1 MGKRNNE
8 TWVWV
13 VVENPE
19 KNEKIV
25 GQMDETS
32 GVSFFP
38 VFESKENA
46 LMCMNLLAREP
57 GKKYEPQ
64 ALMYGDLVKYA
75 RENQYI
81 ICFLDDT
88 GKIIEKIAV

>member
-19 KNEKIV
+19 KDEKIV
-25 GQMDETS
+25 GQLDESS

-38 VFESKENA
+38 TFESKEAA
-46 LMCMNLLAREP
+46 LMCLNFLVREP

-64 ALMYGDLVKYA
+64 AILYGDLVEYA
-75 RENQYI
+75 RENQFI
-81 ICFLDDT
+81 ICILDDT
-88 GKIIEKIAV
+88 GKITEKIAV